1 MLEWYVIDAAETR
14 RVNAGCGFPRFRS
27 SFAGCH
33 HCWCDASLLNV
44 DRFHFREFWLTF
56 GKSAPTVAKRMSEFS
71 EFQNLLDRIPEER
84 DPEFQRH
91 GRLKHLIFGSQL
103 SPKLLDRLCRSAD
116 MIRRLAR
123 DRDGN
128 AELRNLL
135 PNRRAMLYFTQPST
149 RTFLSFMAACQILG
163 ITCNEVRDPKM
174 SSEVKRESRTDSVRM
189 FSSYFDVII
198 MRSQIANFAE
208 VCAYMMNDLERTDRR
223 SVPII
228 NAGAGSDEHPTQA
241 LLDMYTILRTF
252 DFDENSMSRPSRLAD
267 LRNEYPDLTTG
278 AANKVYGFC
287 GDIKRGRTVRSLATV
302 LSQYQNV
309 TMYFITPPHD
319 ELRVDDDLKT
329 MLETA
334 GVTVQE
340 FESLEDRVDGTPIL
354 EKLDCLYMTRIQ
366 REHNSKETE
375 AEIDSIDL
383 SPFKLSKQRVV
394 KMKSFAP
401 ILHPFPRDR
410 VIGEIPAEI
419 DSDPRA
425 MYFRQAR
432 NGMWARAALLVHLFD
447 ASESLMEAYARRFP
461 TAKRAAS
468 S

>member
-1 MLEWYVIDAAETR
+1 MSQ
-14 RVNAGCGFPRFRS
+14 FPEF
-27 SFAGCH
+27 H
-33 HCWCDASLLNV
+33 H
-44 DRFHFREFWLTF
+44 
-56 GKSAPTVAKRMSEFS
+56 
-71 EFQNLLDRIPEER
+71 LLDRTPEER

-103 SPKLLDRLCRSAD
+103 SIEMLDRLCRSAN

-123 DRDGN
+123 DRQGN
-128 AELRNLL
+128 AELRSLL

-198 MRSQIANFAE
+198 MRSQIANLAE

-252 DFDENSMSRPSRLAD
+252 DFDESSLSRPSRLAE
-267 LRNEYPDLTTG
+267 LQQHHPGLTTG
-278 AANKVYGFC
+278 AANKTYAFV

-302 LSQYQNV
+302 LSQYRNV
-309 TMYFITPPHD
+309 TMYFVTPPHD
-319 ELRVDDDLKT
+319 ELRIADDLKS
-329 MLETA
+329 LLLTA
-334 GVTVQE
+334 GVTVKE
-340 FESLEDRVDGTPIL
+340 FESLDDTDDGTPIL
-354 EKLDCLYMTRIQ
+354 EKIDCLYMTRIQ
-366 REHNSKETE
+366 REHNSDATE
-375 AEIDSIDL
+375 AELNSIDL
-383 SPFKLSKQRVV
+383 SPFKLNTSRTA

-401 ILHPFPRDR
+401 ILHPFPRDSI
-410 VIGEIPAEI
+410 VGEIPVEI
-419 DSDPRA
+419 DADPRA

-447 ASESLMEAYARRFP
+447 VNEHLMEAHASLFPAARV
-461 TAKRAAS
+461 AS

>member
-1 MLEWYVIDAAETR
+1 MSQ
-14 RVNAGCGFPRFRS
+14 FP
-27 SFAGCH
+27 
-33 HCWCDASLLNV
+33 
-44 DRFHFREFWLTF
+44 
-56 GKSAPTVAKRMSEFS
+56 
-71 EFQNLLDRIPEER
+71 EFQHLLDRTPEER

-103 SPKLLDRLCRSAD
+103 SIELLDRLCRSAN

-123 DRDGN
+123 DRQGN
-128 AELRNLL
+128 AELRSLL

-163 ITCNEVRDPKM
+163 ITCNEVRDPSM

-198 MRSQIANFAE
+198 MRSQIANLAE

-252 DFDENSMSRPSRLAD
+252 DFDENSLSRPSRLAE
-267 LRNEYPDLTTG
+267 LQQTYLGLTTG
-278 AANKVYGFC
+278 AANKTYAFC

-302 LSQYQNV
+302 LSQYRNV

-319 ELRVDDDLKT
+319 QLRVDEDLKS
-329 MLETA
+329 LLLTA
-334 GVTVQE
+334 GVTVKE
-340 FESLEDRVDGTPIL
+340 FESLDDTVDGTPIL
-354 EKLDCLYMTRIQ
+354 KQIDCLYMTRIQ
-366 REHNSKETE
+366 REHNSEATE
-375 AEIDSIDL
+375 AELESIDL
-383 SPFKLSKQRVV
+383 SPFKLNTSRTAQ
-394 KMKSFAP
+394 MKSFAP
-401 ILHPFPRDR
+401 ILHPFPRDSI
-410 VIGEIPAEI
+410 VGEIPVEI
-419 DSDPRA
+419 DADPRA

-447 ASESLMEAYARRFP
+447 VNEPLMEAHGSLFP
-461 TAKRAAS
+461 TARVAS

>member
-1 MLEWYVIDAAETR
+1 
-14 RVNAGCGFPRFRS
+14 
-27 SFAGCH
+27 
-33 HCWCDASLLNV
+33 
-44 DRFHFREFWLTF
+44 
-56 GKSAPTVAKRMSEFS
+56 MSEFP
-71 EFQNLLDRIPEER
+71 EFQNLLNRTPEER

-103 SPKLLDRLCRSAD
+103 SAELLDRLCRSAD

-123 DRDGN
+123 DREGN

-149 RTFLSFMAACQILG
+149 QTFLSFMAACQILG

-198 MRSQIANFAE
+198 MRSQTANLAE
-208 VCAYMMNDLERTDRR
+208 VCAYMMNNLEGTDRR
-223 SVPII
+223 SVPIV

-252 DFDENSMSRPSRLAD
+252 DFDESSMSRPSRLGS
-267 LRNEYPDLTTG
+267 LQQSYPELTTG
-278 AANKVYGFC
+278 AANKVYAFC

-302 LSQYQNV
+302 LSQYRNV
-309 TMYFITPPHD
+309 TMYFISPPHD
-319 ELRVDDDLKT
+319 ELRIDDDLKSLLHT
-329 MLETA
+329 T
-334 GVTVQE
+334 GVTVKE
-340 FESLEDRVDGTPIL
+340 FESLDASIDGQPIL
-354 EKLDCLYMTRIQ
+354 EKIDCLYMTRIQ
-366 REHNSKETE
+366 REHNSDTTE

-383 SPFKLSKQRVV
+383 APFKLSTKRVSQ
-394 KMKSFAP
+394 MKSFAP
-401 ILHPFPRDR
+401 ILHPFPRDSI
-410 VIGEIPAEI
+410 VGEIPTEI
-419 DSDPRA
+419 DADPRA

-447 ASESLMEAYARRFP
+447 VNESLMDAHARLFP
-461 TAKRAAS
+461 AAVRAS

>member
-1 MLEWYVIDAAETR
+1 
-14 RVNAGCGFPRFRS
+14 
-27 SFAGCH
+27 
-33 HCWCDASLLNV
+33 
-44 DRFHFREFWLTF
+44 
-56 GKSAPTVAKRMSEFS
+56 MSEFS
-71 EFQNLLDRIPEER
+71 AFQSLLNRTPEER
-84 DPEFQRH
+84 DPELQRH

-103 SPKLLDRLCRSAD
+103 SIELLQRLCRSAD

-123 DRDGN
+123 DRKGN
-128 AELRNLL
+128 DELRNLL

-252 DFDENSMSRPSRLAD
+252 DFDENSLSQPPRLAS
-267 LRNEYPDLTTG
+267 LQTEYPGLTIG
-278 AANKVYGFC
+278 ANNKVYAFC

-302 LSQYQNV
+302 LSQYRNV

-319 ELRVDDDLKT
+319 ELRIDAPLKKL
-329 MLETA
+329 LEA
-334 GVTVQE
+334 SGVTVKE
-340 FESLEDRVDGTPIL
+340 FESLDDTIDGKPIL
-354 EKLDCLYMTRIQ
+354 PTIDCLYMTRIQ
-366 REHNSKETE
+366 REHNSEETE

-383 SPFKLSKQRVV
+383 TPFKLDAGRVAS
-394 KMKSFAP
+394 MKSYVP
-401 ILHPFPRDR
+401 IMHPFPRDR
-410 VIGEIPAEI
+410 VVGEIPEEI

-432 NGMWARAALLVHLFD
+432 NGMWVRAALLVHLFD
-447 ASESLMEAYARRFP
+447 VNESLIEAHANFAGPRQ
-461 TAKRAAS
+461 
-468 S
+468 

>member
-1 MLEWYVIDAAETR
+1 
-14 RVNAGCGFPRFRS
+14 
-27 SFAGCH
+27 
-33 HCWCDASLLNV
+33 
-44 DRFHFREFWLTF
+44 
-56 GKSAPTVAKRMSEFS
+56 MSEFP
-71 EFQNLLDRIPEER
+71 EFQHLLNRIPEER
-84 DPEFQRH
+84 DQEFQRH

-103 SPKLLDRLCRSAD
+103 SPKLLDRFCRSAD

-128 AELRNLL
+128 AALRNLL
-135 PNRRAMLYFTQPST
+135 PNQRAMLYFTQPST

-198 MRSQIANFAE
+198 MRSQIANIAE
-208 VCAYMMNDLERTDRR
+208 VCAYMMNDQERTDRR

-252 DFDENSMSRPSRLAD
+252 DFDVNSMSRPSRLATLQTD
-267 LRNEYPDLTTG
+267 YPGLTTG
-278 AANKVYGFC
+278 AANKVYAFC

-302 LSQYQNV
+302 LSQYENV
-309 TMYFITPPHD
+309 TMYFITPPHN
-319 ELRVDDDLKT
+319 ELRVDEDLKT
-329 MLETA
+329 LLETA
-334 GVTVQE
+334 GVTVKE
-340 FESLEDRVDGTPIL
+340 FESLEDTIDGTPIMQ
-354 EKLDCLYMTRIQ
+354 KIDCLYMTRIQ
-366 REHNSKETE
+366 REHNSDETE
-375 AEIDSIDL
+375 AEIESIDL
-383 SPFKLSKQRVV
+383 SPFKLSKKLVAS
-394 KMKSFAP
+394 MKSYAP
-401 ILHPFPRDR
+401 ILHPFPRDS
-410 VIGEIPAEI
+410 VVGEIPTEI

-447 ASESLMEAYARRFP
+447 ANESLIEAYTMRFP
-461 TAKRAAS
+461 ASTRIAS

>member
-1 MLEWYVIDAAETR
+1 
-14 RVNAGCGFPRFRS
+14 
-27 SFAGCH
+27 
-33 HCWCDASLLNV
+33 
-44 DRFHFREFWLTF
+44 
-56 GKSAPTVAKRMSEFS
+56 MSEFP
-71 EFQNLLDRIPEER
+71 EFENQLNRIPEER
-84 DPEFQRH
+84 DQEFQRH

-103 SPKLLDRLCRSAD
+103 TTELLERLCRSAD

-123 DRDGN
+123 DKEGN

-174 SSEVKRESRTDSVRM
+174 SSEVKRESRTDSIRM

-208 VCAYMMNDLERTDRR
+208 VCAYMMNDLEGTDRR
-223 SVPII
+223 SVPIV

-252 DFDENSMSRPSRLAD
+252 DFDENSLSRPSRLAS
-267 LRNEYPDLTTG
+267 LQLEYPALTTG
-278 AANKVYGFC
+278 ASNKVYAFC
-287 GDIKRGRTVRSLATV
+287 GDIKRGRTVRSLAIV

-309 TMYFITPPHD
+309 TMYFVTPPHD
-319 ELRVDDDLKT
+319 ELRIDEDLKSY
-329 MLETA
+329 LVSA
-334 GVTVQE
+334 GVHVEE
-340 FESLEDRVDGTPIL
+340 FESLDTMVDGKPLL
-354 EKLDCLYMTRIQ
+354 ESADCLYMTRIQ
-366 REHNSKETE
+366 REHNSDTTE
-375 AEIDSIDL
+375 EEIDSIDL
-383 SPFKLSKQRVV
+383 APFKLNPDRVGR
-394 KMKSFAP
+394 MKSFAP
-401 ILHPFPRDR
+401 ILHPFPRDSI
-410 VIGEIPAEI
+410 VGEIPTSI

-432 NGMWARAALLVHLFD
+432 NGMWVRAALLVHLFD
-447 ASESLMEAYARRFP
+447 VNESLMDAHSRLFP
-461 TAKRAAS
+461 ATRVAS